1 MKSVILCEG
10 LTDCLFIQ
18 YYLKTV
24 HHWQD
29 GNPELT
35 LNLCVGIES

>member
-10 LTDCLFIQ
+10 LTDCLFIGKMETQ
-18 YYLKTV
+18 
-24 HHWQD
+24 
-29 GNPELT
+29 ELT

>member
-10 LTDCLFIQ
+10 LTDCLLFNTI
-18 YYLKTV
+18 LKRCIIGKMET
-24 HHWQD
+24 
-29 GNPELT
+29 PELT